1 MTGAWETVIGLEVH
15 AQLLTATKAFCGCAA
30 AVGGAPN
37 SRCCP
42 VCLGLPGALPVLNRQ
57 AVELTLRVGLAT
69 GCRIAPVSVMARK
82 HYFYPDLPKGYQISQ
97 YARPLCEE
105 GALTVDGR
113 RVRLKRIHL
122 EEDAGKSVHGAG
134 GTRVDLNR
142 CGVPLAEIVTEPD
155 LRSPAEAHAT
165 LRALRQLLVYLGV
178 CDGNMEEGSL
188 RCDAN
193 LSLRRPGSTAL
204 GVKTE
209 LKNLNSFR
217 GVEAALRF
225 EAERQAALLEAG
237 ERVRPET
244 LLWDAAAREARPMR
258 GKEDAEDY
266 RYVPDP
272 DLPPVRVDPA
282 WLDAVRASLPE
293 LPAARAARF
302 VALGL
307 TPYDAGV
314 LTADPALADT
324 FEAVLG
330 AGAPLAAATSW
341 VSGELLRH
349 ANERGLAPA
358 DFPVPPAGLADL
370 LKRVEAGEL
379 SNSAAKTVFA
389 RMVDEGGDAA
399 AWIRRL
405 DLGLVSDEDA
415 LAARVAAI
423 VAANPAEL
431 ARYRA
436 GESKLFGWFVGQ
448 LMADSKGKA
457 DPRLASRLVRER
469 LDAGAD
475 GD

>member
-293 LPAARAARF
+293 LPAARAAQHQDRRWRWHRD
-302 VALGL
+302 VGRRRRRDVDGQRGLLGGRRRRDCDC
-307 TPYDAGV
+307 PAVGV
-314 LTADPALADT
+314 RHAAAR
-324 FEAVLG
+324 
-330 AGAPLAAATSW
+330 AGARVRAASPFPAAVAVPAADRRQTPAP
-341 VSGELLRH
+341 GR
-349 ANERGLAPA
+349 ARDRRRGPA
-358 DFPVPPAGLADL
+358 
-370 LKRVEAGEL
+370 
-379 SNSAAKTVFA
+379 
-389 RMVDEGGDAA
+389 
-399 AWIRRL
+399 
-405 DLGLVSDEDA
+405 
-415 LAARVAAI
+415 
-423 VAANPAEL
+423 
-431 ARYRA
+431 
-436 GESKLFGWFVGQ
+436 
-448 LMADSKGKA
+448 
-457 DPRLASRLVRER
+457 
-469 LDAGAD
+469 
-475 GD
+475 